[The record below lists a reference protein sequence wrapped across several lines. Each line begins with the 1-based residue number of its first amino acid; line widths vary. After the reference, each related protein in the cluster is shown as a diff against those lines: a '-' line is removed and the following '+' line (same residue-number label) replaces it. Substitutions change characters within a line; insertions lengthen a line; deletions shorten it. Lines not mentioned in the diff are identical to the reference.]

1 MSLYQKLFGR
11 VFMAPAGAEEFT
23 SSGGDRGDNHV
34 PDDTSV
40 AEAAAAKA
48 AETIEDDVKLATGE
62 TDEEVVEEDPP
73 RAADGKFVADAE
85 RLSRLRKRSEEERR
99 TGATGTLVKDP
110 ETGEY
115 RVRRDDE

>member
-1 MSLYQKLFGR
+1 
-11 VFMAPAGAEEFT
+11 MAQIIFLLLVVG
-23 SSGGDRGDNHV
+23 
-34 PDDTSV
+34 V
-40 AEAAAAKA
+40 AWW
-48 AETIEDDVKLATGE
+48 GY
-62 TDEEVVEEDPP
+62 
-73 RAADGKFVADAE
+73 RRFVADAE